1 MPIKHA
7 ALKQIRKDR
16 KRALRNHAVHS
27 ELKTLKKR
35 LHAFLLQQKPDEARA
50 LLPLL
55 MKRFDQAATKGIIH
69 KNTASRNKTRLTRQL
84 GRSRPPVTNLPASK
98 RSAQAGTAPRSAPPA
113 PPEGSSVQS

>member
-55 MKRFDQAATKGIIH
+55 MKRFDQAAAKSIIH
-69 KNTASRNKTRLTRQL
+69 KNTASRNKARLTRQL
-84 GRSRPPVTNLPASK
+84 GRSRAPVPPKGATT
-98 RSAQAGTAPRSAPPA
+98 GTIPRSAPPA
-113 PPEGSSVQS
+113 PPEGSSVPS